1 MGDLSAPPDVV
12 ARAASEAQ
20 ARPRLEGVPVLVVD
34 DDPEVR
40 DFLLALLSAAGAEV
54 RAAASV
60 ADAVA
65 ELERWWP
72 SVLLS
77 DIGMPGEDGYTLIRA
92 VRALSHRRERR
103 LPAAAL
109 TAHVQS
115 EDRMRVLAAGY
126 QAHVAK
132 PADPD
137 ALIALLAR
145 LAQSATPERAPKG

>member
-1 MGDLSAPPDVV
+1 MN
-12 ARAASEAQ
+12 ASRLQ
-20 ARPRLEGVPVLVVD
+20 TRPLKGVPVLVVD

-65 ELERWWP
+65 VLAVWWP

-77 DIGMPGEDGYTLIRA
+77 DIGMPGQDGYALIRT
-92 VRALSHRRERR
+92 VRALSYGRERR
-103 LPAAAL
+103 LAAAAL

-115 EDRMRVLAAGY
+115 GDRMRVLAAGY

-137 ALIALLAR
+137 ALIALVAR
-145 LAQSATPERAPKG
+145 LAQSATPELSPNG

>member
-1 MGDLSAPPDVV
+1 MN
-12 ARAASEAQ
+12 ASRLQ
-20 ARPRLEGVPVLVVD
+20 TRPLKGVPVLVVD

-65 ELERWWP
+65 VLAVWWP

-77 DIGMPGEDGYTLIRA
+77 DIGMPGQDGYALIRT
-92 VRALSHRRERR
+92 VRALSYGRERR
-103 LPAAAL
+103 LAAAAL

-115 EDRMRVLAAGY
+115 EDRMRVLATGY

-137 ALIALLAR
+137 ALIALVAR
-145 LAQSATPERAPKG
+145 LAQSATPELSPNG

>member
-1 MGDLSAPPDVV
+1 MN
-12 ARAASEAQ
+12 ASRLQ
-20 ARPRLEGVPVLVVD
+20 TRPLKGVPVLVVD

-65 ELERWWP
+65 VLAVWWP

-77 DIGMPGEDGYTLIRA
+77 DIGMPGQDGYALIRT
-92 VRALSHRRERR
+92 VRALSYGRERR
-103 LPAAAL
+103 LAAAAL

-132 PADPD
+132 PADPN
-137 ALIALLAR
+137 ALIALVAR
-145 LAQSATPERAPKG
+145 LAQSATPELSPNG

>member
-1 MGDLSAPPDVV
+1 MN
-12 ARAASEAQ
+12 ASRLQ
-20 ARPRLEGVPVLVVD
+20 ARPLKGVPVLVVD

-65 ELERWWP
+65 VLGVWWP

-77 DIGMPGEDGYTLIRA
+77 DIGMPGEDGYALIRA
-92 VRALSHRRERR
+92 VRALSYRRERR
-103 LPAAAL
+103 LAAAAL

-126 QAHVAK
+126 QA
-132 PADPD
+132 
-137 ALIALLAR
+137 R
-145 LAQSATPERAPKG
+145 R

>member
-1 MGDLSAPPDVV
+1 MN
-12 ARAASEAQ
+12 ASRLQ
-20 ARPRLEGVPVLVVD
+20 TRPLKGVPVLVVD

-65 ELERWWP
+65 VLAVWWP

-77 DIGMPGEDGYTLIRA
+77 DIGMPGQDGYALIRT
-92 VRALSHRRERR
+92 VRALSYGRERR
-103 LPAAAL
+103 LAAAAL

-137 ALIALLAR
+137 ALIALVAR
-145 LAQSATPERAPKG
+145 LAQSATPELSPNG

>member
-1 MGDLSAPPDVV
+1 MN
-12 ARAASEAQ
+12 ASRLQ
-20 ARPRLEGVPVLVVD
+20 TRPLKGVPVLVVD

-65 ELERWWP
+65 VLAVWWP

-77 DIGMPGEDGYTLIRA
+77 DIGMPGQDGYALIRT
-92 VRALSHRRERR
+92 VRALSYGRERR
-103 LPAAAL
+103 LAAAAL

-137 ALIALLAR
+137 ALIALVAR
-145 LAQSATPERAPKG
+145 LAQSATPELSRNG